1 MHLQHSCQKPF
12 SITSSASHLIH
23 PDTSACI
30 VVPQTWQ
37 RPMEQ
42 QLPGMTEV
50 HVYRK
55 GEVLPVGKSSDPA
68 VDGAPLSCS
77 FSVMHDAPQSRLYA
91 NAVARSKLVMQ
102 YNGKIGNVPAEIL
115 VDSGA
120 GVNIISQKFAEKAGL
135 SVDEASSD
143 IQVSVPDGESSSV
156 VGKCNMRLTIQS
168 YQCLVTY

>member
-1 MHLQHSCQKPF
+1 MSETIQLYKQCKPSDPF
-12 SITSSASHLIH
+12 N
-23 PDTSACI
+23 TSACI

-42 QLPGMTEV
+42 QLPGMTEL

-55 GEVLPVGKSSDPA
+55 AEVLPVGKSSDPA
-68 VDGAPLSCS
+68 VDGVPLSCS
-77 FSVMHDAPQSRLYA
+77 FSVMYDASQSRLYA
-91 NAVARSKLVMQ
+91 NAAAHSKLVMQ
-102 YNGKIGNVPAEIL
+102 YKDKIGNAPAEIL